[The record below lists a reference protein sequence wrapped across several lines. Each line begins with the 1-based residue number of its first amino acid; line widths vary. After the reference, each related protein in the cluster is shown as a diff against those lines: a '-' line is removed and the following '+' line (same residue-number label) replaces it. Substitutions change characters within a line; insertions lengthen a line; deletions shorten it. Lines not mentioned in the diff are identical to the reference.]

1 MPRECSFL
9 DEEDLLSGLESDECL
24 ELFGLHQAQPEG
36 VPRRA
41 RVLPVSDTRGQNKCE
56 KVSSSWNLFLA
67 LLVRYLTGR
76 LSCIFM

>member
-9 DEEDLLSGLESDECL
+9 DEEDLLSGLERDECL

-41 RVLPVSDTRGQNKCE
+41 RVLPVSDTRGQINVKGFHL
-56 KVSSSWNLFLA
+56 LFL
-67 LLVRYLTGR
+67 LLVLFVCLTVF
-76 LSCIFM
+76 L